1 MILFNILKI
10 ISVIVFCLNG
20 ISVDDYFLLEL
31 LEIIEGILMI
41 GGKLATKALSTKTSK
56 ILIIPEK
63 SETLKISEKSE
74 DLEKVE

>member
-1 MILFNILKI
+1 MIVFNILKI

-31 LEIIEGILMI
+31 LEVIEGILMI

>member
-1 MILFNILKI
+1 
-10 ISVIVFCLNG
+10 
-20 ISVDDYFLLEL
+20 
-31 LEIIEGILMI
+31 MI